1 MKHEYARQAIHVM
14 LGTIYFALLFFLDTQ
29 HGIIAMALVFGF
41 GSLASYLIARKKR
54 IPFTKNILEMVER
67 ENESHLPGKAG
78 LAFTLGILITT
89 IIFLPVNR
97 MAALGGIITLTLG
110 DALSTIIGMKFGKT
124 KIVHGK
130 TLEGTI
136 AGTLAATLGLA
147 VLFPLPIALAAAIT
161 GMLAEYLPINDNYT
175 IPLASAT
182 ALALLI

>member
-1 MKHEYARQAIHVM
+1 MKQEYARQAIHLM
-14 LGTIYFALLFFLDTQ
+14 LGAIYFCILFFLGTEQ
-29 HGIIAMALVFGF
+29 GIAALIIIFGL

-54 IPFTKNILEMVER
+54 IPFAKNILEMAER

-78 LAFTLGILITT
+78 LAFTLGVLITA

-97 MAALGGIITLTLG
+97 MAAFGGIITLTLG

-124 KIVHGK
+124 KTAHNK
-130 TLEGTI
+130 TLEGTM
-136 AGTLAATLGLA
+136 AGTIAATLGLA

-175 IPLASAT
+175 IPLASAA
-182 ALALLI
+182 ALALLL